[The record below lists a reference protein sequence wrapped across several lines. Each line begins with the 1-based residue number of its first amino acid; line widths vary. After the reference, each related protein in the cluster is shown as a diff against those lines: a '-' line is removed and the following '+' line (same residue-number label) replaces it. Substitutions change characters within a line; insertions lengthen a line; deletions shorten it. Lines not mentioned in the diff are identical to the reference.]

1 MYERHEL
8 GKTGEEIGTQYLINN
23 GYKLIIRNFRCRQG
37 EVDIIAKDKD
47 EIVFIEVKTRRNTN
61 YGYPIDAVDKR
72 KQKHI
77 LNASKYYVY
86 KNKLEKRKIRF
97 DVIEIYKKDK
107 FYFIVYKSKIVLQ
120 KMDIKSEKTLT
131 SIFFFSIIKKV
142 YCVRIKI

>member
-37 EVDIIAKDKD
+37 EIDIIAKDKD

-77 LNASKYYVY
+77 LNASKYYIY

-107 FYFIVYKSKIVLQ
+107 FYINH
-120 KMDIKSEKTLT
+120 IKNIL
-131 SIFFFSIIKKV
+131 
-142 YCVRIKI
+142 

>member
-37 EVDIIAKDKD
+37 EIDIIAKDKD

-107 FYFIVYKSKIVLQ
+107 F
-120 KMDIKSEKTLT
+120 
-131 SIFFFSIIKKV
+131 
-142 YCVRIKI
+142 

>member
-37 EVDIIAKDKD
+37 EIDIIAKDKD

-77 LNASKYYVY
+77 FNASKYYIY

-97 DVIEIYKKDK
+97 DVIEVYKKDK
-107 FYFIVYKSKIVLQ
+107 FYINH
-120 KMDIKSEKTLT
+120 IKNIL
-131 SIFFFSIIKKV
+131 
-142 YCVRIKI
+142 

>member
-107 FYFIVYKSKIVLQ
+107 FYINH
-120 KMDIKSEKTLT
+120 IKNIL
-131 SIFFFSIIKKV
+131 
-142 YCVRIKI
+142 

>member
-37 EVDIIAKDKD
+37 EIDIIAKDKD

-77 LNASKYYVY
+77 LNASQYYVY

-107 FYFIVYKSKIVLQ
+107 FYINH
-120 KMDIKSEKTLT
+120 IKNIL
-131 SIFFFSIIKKV
+131 
-142 YCVRIKI
+142 

>member
-107 FYFIVYKSKIVLQ
+107 FYINH
-120 KMDIKSEKTLT
+120 IKNILIE
-131 SIFFFSIIKKV
+131 
-142 YCVRIKI
+142 